1 MILAVIFVVL
11 GFVAMFPILI
21 IAINSFEGGLML
33 RLNVLLEKYEAVFL
47 SVGTLFIVSGLAVLS
62 AKISGRSIATVE
74 IENRKHRVEM
84 AKVNLKSAKEMKIAE
99 FRQIWINDM
108 RRDVA
113 EYISVTAGDMVAKK
127 FDDKDR
133 LERMSVLSSQIFLRL
148 NPNEKL
154 SEDLGNKIREIA
166 KARRSKDIE
175 ALNTLL
181 RDFASISREILKGE
195 WKRLKDD
202 LDEAI
207 KAAGET
213 E

>member
-11 GFVAMFPILI
+11 GFVAMFPFLI

-33 RLNVLLEKYEAVFL
+33 RLNGLLETYDAVFL

-181 RDFASISREILKGE
+181 REFASISREILKGE

-207 KAAGET
+207 KAAGES